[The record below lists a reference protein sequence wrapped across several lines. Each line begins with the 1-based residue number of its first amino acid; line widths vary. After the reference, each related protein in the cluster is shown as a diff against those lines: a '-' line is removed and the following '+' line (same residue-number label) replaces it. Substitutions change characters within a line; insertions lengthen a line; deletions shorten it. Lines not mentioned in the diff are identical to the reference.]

1 MSNTEKP
8 AWLDQVQQFQ
18 SDDRALKA
26 TQGEDVT
33 QDPEAVGAALA
44 AIADGM
50 DKPADAVVIGGQ
62 VYVRAGGFK
71 QLPDGRNL
79 PVFIAEGHPDA
90 REQGEAR
97 STDPAEPGAQALFAA
112 GAFVKRWIREHQTEL
127 NSTEFARI
135 DAALERLMM
144 QLGMAAASEARTV
157 PDEFLAICREEL
169 VRGTLTSLPLKVAFA
184 KQRGMTFEQ
193 VDAWMRET
201 RRAFRAAVEAAGG
214 PVPEVTQ
221 LANKYLVLRSVVNN
235 SAKLVELPAAARERK
250 VHRVW
255 LLYDE
260 AKFVAMGKPAHH
272 VNAFLDDRGHDWALV
287 QREGKTYLRYYAHSS
302 AKGDVVDVLVEF
314 EE

>member
-1 MSNTEKP
+1 MSSTEKP

-18 SDDRALKA
+18 SDERALNV

-33 QDPEAVGAALA
+33 HDPEAVGAALSV
-44 AIADGM
+44 IAEGM
-50 DKPADAVVIGGQ
+50 DKQVEAVVIGG
-62 VYVRAGGFK
+62 
-71 QLPDGRNL
+71 P
-79 PVFIAEGHPDA
+79 
-90 REQGEAR
+90 
-97 STDPAEPGAQALFAA
+97 EPGAQAQFAA
-112 GAFVKRWIREHQTEL
+112 GALIKRWIREHQSEL

-135 DAALERLMM
+135 DASLERLMM
-144 QLGMAAASEARTV
+144 QLGMAAASEARKI

-193 VDAWMRET
+193 VDTWMQST
-201 RRAFRAAVEAAGG
+201 RAAFRAAVEAAGG
-214 PVPEVTQ
+214 SVAEVTQ
-221 LANKYLVLRSVVNN
+221 LANKYLVLRSVQNN
-235 SAKLVELPAAARERK
+235 SAKLVELPASARGRQ

-260 AKFVAMGKPAHH
+260 ARFNAMGKPAHH

-287 QREGKTYLRYYAHSS
+287 QRGDSTYLRYFAHSS

-314 EE
+314 ED